1 MKLLKA
7 FVLAGTC
14 FMVCSSPAATGG
26 MGMPAMTPIGVCPAV
41 LAIPEPF
48 VKTNVLKALLGE
60 TI

>member
-7 FVLAGTC
+7 FVLVCTC
-14 FMVCSSPAATGG
+14 FLMGSAPAATGG
-26 MGMPAMTPIGVCPAV
+26 MGMPALTPIGVCPAV